1 MKKWLIIITIL
12 VLIILWQTIQ
22 MFITI
27 QNDKSKGLHQFT
39 QLVTEETG
47 HIIRDVQRFH
57 GNELYYVFTA
67 NDAEGNTYYLF
78 VNEEQEIIELNVD
91 EVTLSKNDVKTL
103 ALQEYQGLQEIL
115 RVNPAYTGKRFTW
128 EVVAQDQEKRL
139 HYLYY
144 SMIEGTF
151 QKRYT
156 LGN

>member
-1 MKKWLIIITIL
+1 MKKWLIIVSIL
-12 VLIILWQTIQ
+12 LLFILWQTIQ
-22 MFITI
+22 MLMTI
-27 QNDKSKGLHQFT
+27 QSDKSKGLDQFT

-47 HIIRDVQRFH
+47 YIIRDVQRFH

-67 NDAEGNTYYLF
+67 NDTEGNTYYLF
-78 VNEEQEIIELNVD
+78 VNEKQEIIQLNLD
-91 EVTLSKNDVKTL
+91 EVSLSQDEVKAL
-103 ALQEYQGLQEIL
+103 SLQEYQGLQKIL
-115 RVNPAYTGKRFTW
+115 RVNPAYTGNHFTW

-144 SMIEGTF
+144 SMIDGTF